1 MSPLDKVVRE
11 ARRQLGTEQARNV
24 DWDAVQRGLFER
36 IARERLV
43 ERARFLPRGLPS
55 WPGVALAAAA
65 AVVVFSVAAGEARRG
80 RSLEVVH
87 VAADEIAGS
96 ISSIDGGGQVRVDGR
111 EAAHGA
117 SLRVGNV
124 IETRGA
130 DVTIDR
136 AGKLTLRIE
145 AGSRAIVTHVQGT
158 LVLALAEGALEAQVV
173 PVASGEAFA
182 VDVDGARVAVH
193 GTHLRVAREG
203 QHVAVDLS
211 EGVVSVGPAPRVGS
225 VIGALVTAPAHA
237 EFTASDAG
245 GTLRVTHDPA
255 SVRTPV
261 ALASAPQVRPS
272 LLTPLAAAMPKT
284 EPIAPP
290 HATSAVVPGSAHAD
304 ARPGSPGPQAGVSA
318 EGNPDQAIAGA
329 VRACM
334 AERPRAEN
342 VTILVRTTLRL
353 ELGDDGSVHAAR
365 FDPPVAPDVN
375 SCAAPSIYKAR
386 FAHGGTE
393 AIAIDFEN

>member
-1 MSPLDKVVRE
+1 MSPLDEVVRE
-11 ARRQLGTEQARNV
+11 ARGQLGTEQAKNV
-24 DWDAVQRGLFER
+24 DWDAVERGLFER
-36 IARERLV
+36 VAQERLV
-43 ERARFLPRGLPS
+43 ERARFLPRGLRS

-65 AVVVFSVAAGEARRG
+65 AVAVFSVAAGDARRA
-80 RSLEVVH
+80 RSLDVPSAIVDEV
-87 VAADEIAGS
+87 AGS
-96 ISSIDGGGQVRVDGR
+96 ILSIEGGGQVRVDGR
-111 EAAHGA
+111 DAARGA
-117 SLRVGNV
+117 SLRLGNV

-130 DVTIDR
+130 EVTIDR

-145 AGSRAIVTHVQGT
+145 AGSRAIVTHAQGT
-158 LVLALAEGALEAQVV
+158 MVLALVEGALEAQVV

-211 EGVVSVGPAPRVGS
+211 EGVVSVGTAPRVGS
-225 VIGALVTAPAHA
+225 VVGALVAAPAHA
-237 EFTASDAG
+237 EFTASDAA

-261 ALASAPQVRPS
+261 ALTSAPQVRPS
-272 LLTPLAAAMPKT
+272 PLTPSSAALPKAD
-284 EPIAPP
+284 PIASA
-290 HATSAVVPGSAHAD
+290 HATSAIAPGSAHVD
-304 ARPGSPGPQAGVSA
+304 ARPGSPAPQAGAA
-318 EGNPDQAIAGA
+318 EGNSDQAIAGA

-375 SCAAPSIYKAR
+375 SCAATSIYKAR

>member
-11 ARRQLGTEQARNV
+11 ARGQLGTEQARGV
-24 DWDAVQRGLFER
+24 DWDAVERGLFER
-36 IARERLV
+36 VAQERLV
-43 ERARFLPRGLPS
+43 ERARFVPRGLRS
-55 WPGVALAAAA
+55 WPGVAVAAAA
-65 AVVVFSVAAGEARRG
+65 AVAVFSMASGDARRG
-80 RSLEVVH
+80 RSFDVPSASVDEV
-87 VAADEIAGS
+87 AGS
-96 ISSIDGGGQVRVDGR
+96 ILSIEGGGQVRVDGR

-117 SLRVGNV
+117 ALRVGSV

-130 DVTIDR
+130 EVTIDR

-145 AGSRAIVTHVQGT
+145 AGSRAIVTHAQGT

-203 QHVAVDLS
+203 QQVAVDLS
-211 EGVVSVGPAPRVGS
+211 EGVVSVGTAPRVGS
-225 VIGALVTAPAHA
+225 VIGALVAAPAHA
-237 EFTASDAG
+237 EFTASDAP

-255 SVRTPV
+255 SVRSPV

-272 LLTPLAAAMPKT
+272 PLTPLPAALPKA
-284 EPIAPP
+284 EPIASA
-290 HATSAVVPGSAHAD
+290 HGTSAVAPGSAHVD
-304 ARPGSPGPQAGVSA
+304 ARPGSPGPQAGA
-318 EGNPDQAIAGA
+318 TEGNPDQAIAGA

-375 SCAAPSIYKAR
+375 SCAVTSIYKAH